1 MFFRD
6 FSTLMTS
13 WRLFRG
19 GNRGKSVSRKCG
31 AKTNHKNRFEISFDD
46 IKDADAKINHKNR
59 FVISF
64 DDIEGANAKTNQKK
78 RFVIFSMI
86 SRVPMKTGKLEKNW
100 DLPQAQVD
108 DKVFQQSKLLVTIGM
123 NLTCTGC
130 PK

>member
-78 RFVIFSMI
+78 RFVMCENWKIRKELGHAS
-86 SRVPMKTGKLEKNW
+86 GK
-100 DLPQAQVD
+100 
-108 DKVFQQSKLLVTIGM
+108 S
-123 NLTCTGC
+123 
-130 PK
+130 